1 MIWIMEWSNITISHL
16 GSIPWTVISS
26 CFDSTMSLVN
36 IALKYGMLAAKTIR
50 CALNLLSPA
59 CKHNTHVLNTQSY

>member
-1 MIWIMEWSNITISHL
+1 MKHPSQYKYNITYL

-26 CFDSTMSLVN
+26 CFDSTMSFVN

-50 CALNLLSPA
+50 CAVNLLSPA
-59 CKHNTHVLNTQSY
+59 YNHKIQLQSIVTK

>member
-1 MIWIMEWSNITISHL
+1 
-16 GSIPWTVISS
+16 
-26 CFDSTMSLVN
+26 MSFVN

-59 CKHNTHVLNTQSY
+59 